1 MIEVDGENRSEEDEE
16 EEEAGREA
24 EREVEEGSDCRV
36 LSAMPSRW
44 VKLAELDSKS
54 DSNIIKKT
62 TKKIKKGKIKS

>member
-16 EEEAGREA
+16 EEEAG
-24 EREVEEGSDCRV
+24 REVEEGSDCRV

-62 TKKIKKGKIKS
+62 TKKITKGKIKS